1 MMPDEKAGLQAA
13 VNMTVDDSEPP
24 EGAATDQL
32 PLWPASKLDERKKN
46 EDPKPRGRGRP
57 PGATNKSTNDWVDYI
72 RSRYRSPL
80 EMLAE
85 VFSRPVHELAN
96 ELRCDRL
103 EAFKLQ
109 LIAAKEL
116 APYLHSKMPQAVLL
130 ERRSSVYLSIDMGDS
145 EQRIPINADEG
156 LVIEG
161 ELLEPGSVE
170 NQQLSA
176 APRAQSDE
184 GQSDENG

>member
-1 MMPDEKAGLQAA
+1 MADQKPGLQAA
-13 VNMTVDDSEPP
+13 VNLTVEDSAPP

-32 PLWPASKLDERKKN
+32 PLWPAARLDERGTR

-57 PGATNKSTNDWVDYI
+57 PGALNKSTSDWVDYI

-85 VFSRPVHELAN
+85 TFSRPVDQLAD
-96 ELRCDRL
+96 ELRCKRED
-103 EAFKLQ
+103 AFKLQ

-116 APYLHSKMPQAVLL
+116 APFLHSKMPQAVLL
-130 ERRSSVYLSIDMGDS
+130 ERRSSVYLSIDMGDG

-161 ELLEPGSVE
+161 QLLEPRSVE
-170 NQQLSA
+170 NQPLSA
-176 APRAQSDE
+176 APRAQSED
-184 GQSDENG
+184 GQSEDDG